1 MGKEKRMG
9 LLSSSV
15 ALTRYRVDGRLE
27 GAVLEQVAE
36 ALATNAIVEI
46 DEDPAEKSV
55 GWTSHVDPYTP
66 DFGGSSFAIGSYMHF
81 CMRIDKKAIP
91 AKVVRKQTDREIA
104 RKLVDSGREGLS
116 RAEKQDIR
124 EAVLDRL
131 ATRIPAT
138 PNVYDVVWHHEAETL
153 WFFSTQKAA
162 NEELET
168 LFARSFGLTLIRLFP
183 YTLADLAMG
192 LSSTEK
198 DDLAALSPIT
208 LRE

>member
-1 MGKEKRMG
+1 MG
-9 LLSSSV
+9 LLSSTV
-15 ALTRYRVDGRLE
+15 ALARYRVDGRLD
-27 GAVLEQVAE
+27 GAVLEKVAE
-36 ALATNAIVEI
+36 GLRANAIVEI
-46 DEDPAEKSV
+46 DDEPTEKSV
-55 GWTSHVDPYTP
+55 GWTSQADPFAP
-66 DFGGSSFAIGSYMHF
+66 DFEGSSFAVGTYMVF
-81 CMRIDKKAIP
+81 CLRVDKKAIP
-91 AKVVRKQTDREIA
+91 AKVVRKLTDREIA
-104 RKLVDSGREGLS
+104 RRLAESGRDGLS

-138 PNVYDVVWHHEAETL
+138 PNVYEAVWNHEAESL

-183 YTLADLAMG
+183 YTLADFAAG
-192 LSSTEK
+192 LSATEK
-198 DDLAALSPIT
+198 DDLAALSPTT

>member
-1 MGKEKRMG
+1 
-9 LLSSSV
+9 
-15 ALTRYRVDGRLE
+15 
-27 GAVLEQVAE
+27 
-36 ALATNAIVEI
+36 VEI
-46 DEDPAEKSV
+46 DDDPSEKSV
-55 GWTSHVDPYTP
+55 GWTAHAAPFAP
-66 DFGGSSFAIGSYMHF
+66 DFEGSNFAIGSYMVF
-81 CMRIDKKAIP
+81 SLRIDKKAIP
-91 AKVVRKQTDREIA
+91 AKVVRKLTDREIA
-104 RKLVDSGREGLS
+104 RRLVESGRDGLS

-138 PNVYDVVWHHEAETL
+138 PNVYDVVWNHEAETL

-168 LFARSFGLTLIRLFP
+168 IFARSFGLTLIRLFP
-183 YTLADLAMG
+183 YTLADLTAG
-192 LSSTEK
+192 LSPTEK